1 MDYLSKIVTMTVRDI
16 RKIMKG
22 NKKKKKENDTKP
34 QLLCVDYISF
44 TVEHDMVIIV

>member
-1 MDYLSKIVTMTVRDI
+1 MDYLSKTVTITVRDF
-16 RKIMKG
+16 RKIIKG
-22 NKKKKKENDTKP
+22 NKKKENDTKP